1 MLQYIINS
9 SVIWLACLLV
19 YEFLFRKETFHQFNR
34 IYLLAS
40 LVAGFLLPL
49 ANIDNLV
56 HNNILQNPTVQ
67 VHEIKRALFIHEG
80 SVPQPSSA
88 VKDLVIVE
96 DPVSILT
103 PMVFL
108 WSIYLLG
115 VVVGFLLLLRE
126 ALYLVRLYRSGT
138 RKFEN
143 GILVVETGKD
153 HCPFALFNVLFVRTR
168 KEYSTTEWSFLLA
181 HEKEH
186 SRQYHSLDNMLL
198 VLTRMA
204 LWFHPLIHLFHRRL
218 RMIHEY
224 QADDFANCHTAAY
237 GTFLLEQTMMGAAP
251 AITHSINYTPLKK
264 RIAMLTGTKS
274 ARTRQLKYLS
284 VIPLLI
290 ILSAFC
296 TETDVHNESAN
307 KTNKVHF
314 KGNEIEFAKFKV
326 YPPDYIEVLK
336 THRDAFQY
344 EIYPDSFPVKHYPTG
359 NVTMHVAPVDTV
371 PVSIN
376 GKPILGNEA
385 QYVLP
390 KQVTNYQ
397 LPVFVGPGND
407 LEKYLFQQLHADL
420 NKLDDG
426 VYLFDVN
433 RIVIDDNGNVAYFE
447 SNGMVSAK
455 GWGGTPYATI
465 RSDLSQELDRKIVSI
480 LNGRVKFKPA
490 VKEGKPVNARVNV
503 GTYAVEVKNHTARL
517 VQRGGC

>member
-1 MLQYIINS
+1 MI
-9 SVIWLACLLV
+9 
-19 YEFLFRKETFHQFNR
+19 
-34 IYLLAS
+34 
-40 LVAGFLLPL
+40 
-49 ANIDNLV
+49 
-56 HNNILQNPTVQ
+56 
-67 VHEIKRALFIHEG
+67 
-80 SVPQPSSA
+80 
-88 VKDLVIVE
+88 
-96 DPVSILT
+96 
-103 PMVFL
+103 
-108 WSIYLLG
+108 
-115 VVVGFLLLLRE
+115 
-126 ALYLVRLYRSGT
+126 
-138 RKFEN
+138 
-143 GILVVETGKD
+143 VETGKN
-153 HCPFALFNVLFVRTR
+153 HGSFAFFNTLFVRTK
-168 KEYSTTEWSFLLA
+168 KEYSSTEWTFLLA

-186 SRQYHSLDNMLL
+186 SRRYHSLDNMLL
-198 VLTRMA
+198 ILTRMA
-204 LWFHPLIHLFHRRL
+204 LWFHPLIHLYHRRL

-224 QADDFANCHTAAY
+224 QADDFAILNTAAY

-251 AITHSINYTPLKK
+251 AITHSINYSPLKK

-296 TETDVHNESAN
+296 TETEVHSASAI

-336 THRDAFQY
+336 TQRDAFQY
-344 EIYPDSFPVKHYPTG
+344 ATYPDSFPVKHYPTG
-359 NVTMHVAPVDTV
+359 IVTMHVAPVDTV

-397 LPVFVGPGND
+397 LPDFVGPGND

-465 RSDLSQELDRKIVSI
+465 QSDLRQELDQKIVSL

-490 VKEGKPVNARVNV
+490 VKEGKPVNARVNIR
-503 GTYAVEVKNHTARL
+503 TYAVEVKNHTARL